1 MLRFG
6 WFKDLMIKLCMPFL
20 IPYGLIK
27 AMTSLVKERNGLKTD
42 EICKKLH
49 SVKNVEMI
57 PDIPTDLIRKRA
69 KELSTPQRKITF
81 NDIIMTAIS
90 KTVNDYL
97 KEKTN
102 DKTS

>member
-20 IPYGLIK
+20 IPYGMIK
-27 AMTSLVKERNGLKTD
+27 ALATLVKERNGLKTD
-42 EICKKLH
+42 EIVKKLNV
-49 SVKNVEMI
+49 VKNVEMI
-57 PDIPTDLIRKRA
+57 PEIPTELIKKRA

-90 KTVNDYL
+90 KTINDYL
-97 KEKTN
+97 KEKT
-102 DKTS
+102 DDTQR